1 MVSWNFS
8 FAKNLAAATAA
19 TTRIR
24 ARKPPVGV
32 AVVGIASP
40 ALQGRKCLG
49 YLNPY
54 VSTELQICD
63 DAGRWMGVAERVN
76 RICKTDTEA
85 LARRYGHVRKI
96 ESALLAP
103 VARRGA
109 AIARER
115 IEIMD
120 TNARLLSGRPVTI
133 EEKQRAADTRRLA
146 RTEGPAAVDD
156 MLDAPV
162 LTPASDI
169 ADPASE
175 EIPW

>member
-115 IEIMD
+115 IEM
-120 TNARLLSGRPVTI
+120 
-133 EEKQRAADTRRLA
+133 
-146 RTEGPAAVDD
+146 RTENISLLAGPKQNASRLPSADD
-156 MLDAPV
+156 LDTLTDRDPV
-162 LTPASDI
+162 PADQDD
-169 ADPASE
+169 ADPNDLAQQLSE
-175 EIPW
+175 LT